1 MRKQPVDNKG
11 GPCILNPC
19 ERVKLRDVKA
29 KVGVCFKR
37 DDRTALALFTHYLH
51 NPTDSTV
58 SPYYEEGAKAY
69 LTAKL
74 GSVSEAETFMKR
86 LADDPVE
93 WTHPFPPLEAEE
105 AAFTFIDLFAGVG
118 GFRLAMQ
125 SLGGRC
131 VFSSE
136 WDPGAQVT
144 YEANYGEVPFGDI
157 TKIEASAIPGH
168 DLLCGGFPC
177 QAFSQAG
184 QRLGFEDTRGTLFFD
199 IARILDAKR
208 PKAFFLEN
216 VKGLVSHRGGRT
228 LATIL
233 DVLRNEL
240 GYFVPAPETIKAED
254 HGVPQKRE
262 RIFLVGFR
270 DDLGINKFNYPQ
282 PSGLPVAFYQVKEP
296 QPVSARYY
304 LSTTYL
310 ASLRAHRVRHEGK
323 GNGFGF
329 EIIRDD
335 QVANTIVIGGM
346 GRERNLVVD
355 HRLTDFTP
363 VTNIKGEVNR
373 EGIRRM
379 TPREWARL
387 QGYPDTFSIPVSDAQ
402 AYKQF
407 ANSVAVPAI
416 RATAESLLKVVVS
429 KGAVASDQAGQ

>member
-1 MRKQPVDNKG
+1 M
-11 GPCILNPC
+11 
-19 ERVKLRDVKA
+19 KLKDLKA
-29 KVGVCFKR
+29 KAGVCLKR
-37 DDRTALALFTHYLH
+37 DDRTALASFTHYLH
-51 NPTDSTV
+51 HLADSAV
-58 SPYYEEGAKAY
+58 SPYYEKGAKAY

-74 GSVSEAETFMKR
+74 GSASAAEAFMKR
-86 LADDPVE
+86 LADKPVE
-93 WTHPFPPLEAEE
+93 WTNPFPPPEPEE

-136 WDPGAQVT
+136 WDARAQVT
-144 YEANYGEVPFGDI
+144 YEANYGEVPFGDV
-157 TKIEASAIPGH
+157 TKIEASAIPDH
-168 DLLCGGFPC
+168 DVLCGGFPC

-199 IARILDAKR
+199 VARILEAKR

-216 VKGLVSHRGGRT
+216 VKGLISHQGGRT

-240 GYFVPAPETIKAED
+240 GYFVPDPETIKAED

-270 DDLGINKFNYPQ
+270 GNLGVNKFNYPP
-282 PSGLPVAFYQVKEP
+282 PSGVPVSFSQVKEP
-296 QPVSARYY
+296 DSVSARYY

-310 ASLRAHRVRHEGK
+310 ASLRAHRARHEGK

-346 GRERNLVVD
+346 GRERNLVLD

-387 QGYPDTFSIPVSDAQ
+387 QGYPDRFVIPVSDAQ

-416 RATAESLLKVVVS
+416 RATAERLVESLGVTGRS
-429 KGAVASDQAGQ
+429 